1 MNRTSQSEWHNL
13 CISLW
18 QLLLTY
24 INHTLIL
31 APQKIHFNRFIPAC
45 PQVALGLL
53 LTSPPTNK
61 FFFSS
66 WANRNHT
73 TLLYLLFLF
82 FAPHCRSL
90 CSAKTRYAPITA
102 YCPAAFV
109 SFHQCSILRGRKGG
123 TSCCQV
129 PAYGVGLEQSNE
141 PPAVKWSLLVHSI
154 HFCGFVIVTHLLG
167 QSKMQWGPTLDANQ
181 THGVLGM

>member
-1 MNRTSQSEWHNL
+1 MNMLVTLIYVAGLVSLRCQQASQPPSQSFRWTAQSKSERHNL

-18 QLLLTY
+18 QLLLIY

-45 PQVALGLL
+45 PQVALGVL
-53 LTSPPTNK
+53 LTSPPPTSFF

-90 CSAKTRYAPITA
+90 CSAKTWYAQITA

-109 SFHQCSILRGRKGG
+109 SFHQCSILRGPVSRF
-123 TSCCQV
+123 
-129 PAYGVGLEQSNE
+129 
-141 PPAVKWSLLVHSI
+141 LLMV
-154 HFCGFVIVTHLLG
+154 
-167 QSKMQWGPTLDANQ
+167 
-181 THGVLGM
+181 